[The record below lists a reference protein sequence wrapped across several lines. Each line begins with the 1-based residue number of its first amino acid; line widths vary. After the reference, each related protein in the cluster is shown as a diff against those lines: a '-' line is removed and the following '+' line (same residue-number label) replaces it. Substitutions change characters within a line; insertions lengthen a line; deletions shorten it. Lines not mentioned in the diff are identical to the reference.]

1 MYQKENKDHN
11 SEKSHTLKV
20 KVLKENQKIKNI
32 VKVKRKVIKR
42 SKVQTILY
50 KHLKKKTYCLCDQ
63 VAFGKMLL
71 CDNESCKIGWFHF
84 DCLKIEDSYNFE
96 NIFFFCDECKKS
108 KTSDNDII
116 FIKEESENI
125 SFKETE
131 DIDIKDEIKEEN
143 KNIIFDEEVNF
154 FAEENVLDI
163 KEEFEHSE
171 FDQESENINFKET
184 EDIHIK
190 DEIKEENKNIIF
202 DEEVNFFAEEH
213 VLDIK
218 EEFEHSEFDQ
228 VMLMIEL
235 NTNMEKE
242 EINEINILNNFF
254 EDEICDDSLY
264 NDCTDNLIN

>member
-1 MYQKENKDHN
+1 M
-11 SEKSHTLKV
+11 
-20 KVLKENQKIKNI
+20 KI
-32 VKVKRKVIKR
+32 
-42 SKVQTILY
+42 Y
-50 KHLKKKTYCLCDQ
+50 
-63 VAFGKMLL
+63 
-71 CDNESCKIGWFHF
+71 
-84 DCLKIEDSYNFE
+84 
-96 NIFFFCDECKKS
+96 FFCDECKKS
-108 KTSDNDII
+108 KTSDNDRI

-131 DIDIKDEIKEEN
+131 DID
-143 KNIIFDEEVNF
+143 
-154 FAEENVLDI
+154 
-163 KEEFEHSE
+163 
-171 FDQESENINFKET
+171 
-184 EDIHIK
+184 IK